1 MMRKNSGL
9 HLFIAI
15 FIGLF
20 AGLFVDSYL
29 TPYFPA
35 GWMGALLGFIVASL
49 VIYIL
54 VGLAQHRRHAGLA
67 LDYAYE
73 AASRAK
79 MLAILKHLFAFSPV
93 STPFRFASA

>member
-20 AGLFVDSYL
+20 VGLFVDSYL

-35 GWMGALLGFIVASL
+35 GWMGALLGFIIASL

-79 MLAILKHLFAFSPV
+79 MLAILAFSPV